1 MPFALQVFEPGFV
14 QNMEGL
20 SSTHG
25 QFNGEYEDQALDYFQ
40 TTVLSCNRHVEC

>member
-1 MPFALQVFEPGFV
+1 MPGMRQKAFEPEGFV

-25 QFNGEYEDQALDYFQ
+25 QSDGEYEDNALDLLF
-40 TTVLSCNRHVEC
+40 SP